1 MKIRLAALLIVIT
14 ALIWSFDTKPD
25 YAGMSKTCMGNRGSM
40 AEVVAACSTLMQLDG
55 LSPAQH
61 SRLLSARGWAYY
73 CRSRYDTAIA
83 DYDAASALA
92 PGGATPVLRRAM
104 ALAASG
110 DVQVAEAEY
119 LNAIALKPDRASLHY
134 YKARFDQGQ
143 GRLSDAID
151 GYEKALDLDPS
162 YGKAGSALAS
172 AFLDAG
178 RVKDA
183 EQFLRHAQKQWPD
196 QYWVFDTQ
204 VVLALNFTG
213 DVKSAL
219 QAVSERVAIKP
230 DPAVEALMRAL
241 IHLKIGDEAKGI
253 EQVRLYTV
261 LNQAGHSRLQS
272 WYHSALSWVMFGKS
286 DQWVVQ
292 VAALASM
299 GRTDLAKIEID
310 TFLQDTGDNGRA
322 AVLHLVQSAG
332 IPVSE
337 EARAGSPDAMDYA
350 VDQYLDYLKK
360 QGPFSKYNSPED
372 S

>member
-1 MKIRLAALLIVIT
+1 M
-14 ALIWSFDTKPD
+14 
-25 YAGMSKTCMGNRGSM
+25 
-40 AEVVAACSTLMQLDG
+40 
-55 LSPAQH
+55 
-61 SRLLSARGWAYY
+61 
-73 CRSRYDTAIA
+73 
-83 DYDAASALA
+83 
-92 PGGATPVLRRAM
+92 
-104 ALAASG
+104 
-110 DVQVAEAEY
+110 
-119 LNAIALKPDRASLHY
+119 
-134 YKARFDQGQ
+134 
-143 GRLSDAID
+143 
-151 GYEKALDLDPS
+151 
-162 YGKAGSALAS
+162 
-172 AFLDAG
+172 
-178 RVKDA
+178 
-183 EQFLRHAQKQWPD
+183 
-196 QYWVFDTQ
+196 
-204 VVLALNFTG
+204 ALNFTG
-213 DVKSAL
+213 DVESAL

-322 AVLHLVQSAG
+322 VVLHFVQSAG

-337 EARAGSPDAMDYA
+337 EARAGSPDAMEFA
-350 VDQYLDYLKK
+350 VDQHLDYLKK
-360 QGPFSKYNSPED
+360 QSPFSKYNLPED